1 MVFAESSQ
9 ELPPR
14 IVSLVKRFHDHSED
28 QNKANVQTAVDE
40 AVTAQDILVEKML
53 VLDGDKTL
61 AAEDTGELFWKQAQE
76 KLHLWEGIKRP
87 VADLF
92 NTTSYSY
99 YSFRRA
105 ALLHEQHATEEQFE
119 QICEAVASQVV
130 LHAEFADMLDGL
142 VDNRGVGAVVVTARL
157 RRIWQKILQKANLG
171 DAVRVLGVY
180 NPSFIG
186 LGIPLPRRTNGFW
199 IRTKRAATT
208 PTAFPNRWLNY
219 RSDIKIRRA
228 PMVSDRRA

>member
-1 MVFAESSQ
+1 
-9 ELPPR
+9 
-14 IVSLVKRFHDHSED
+14 
-28 QNKANVQTAVDE
+28 
-40 AVTAQDILVEKML
+40 ML

-61 AAEDTGELFWKQAQE
+61 AAEDTGELFWKHAQE

-99 YSFRRA
+99 YNFRQA
-105 ALLHEQHATEEQFE
+105 ALLYEQHATEEQFE

-142 VDNRGVGAVVVTARL
+142 VDNRGIGAVVVTAGL

-171 DAVRVLGVY
+171 DAVRVLGVDRAEQGY
-180 NPSFIG
+180 VVTFVDERGHRKPS
-186 LGIPLPRRTNGFW
+186 
-199 IRTKRAATT
+199 AT
-208 PTAFPNRWLNY
+208 
-219 RSDIKIRRA
+219 
-228 PMVSDRRA
+228 